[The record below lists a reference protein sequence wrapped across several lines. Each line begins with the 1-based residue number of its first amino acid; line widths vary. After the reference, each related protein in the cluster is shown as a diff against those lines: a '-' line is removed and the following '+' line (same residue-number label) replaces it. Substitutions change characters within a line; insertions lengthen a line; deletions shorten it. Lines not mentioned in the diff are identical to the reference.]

1 MIKPVLIAEEGYHRC
16 WFILLE
22 PRQRPVEVSN
32 CMYTYV
38 DSKTDADHDREKSVF
53 LFLHLIV

>member
-1 MIKPVLIAEEGYHRC
+1 MIKPVLISEEGYHRC

-22 PRQRPVEVSN
+22 PSQRL
-32 CMYTYV
+32 CQLA
-38 DSKTDADHDREKSVF
+38 DADYDGEKSVF